1 MSVVQINF
9 SRNIIFR
16 SICLAVCLAP
26 TCCACAGESSFG
38 CAVMSTVSF
47 AVMTHV
53 VPLYVNWRTE
63 KQERT
68 LFATLLP
75 AKPKKVE
82 SDCCGA

>member
-1 MSVVQINF
+1 
-9 SRNIIFR
+9 
-16 SICLAVCLAP
+16 
-26 TCCACAGESSFG
+26 
-38 CAVMSTVSF
+38 
-47 AVMTHV
+47 MTHV